1 MARQCSIPGRQA
13 SSQRDI
19 ITLSTNKRWRTW
31 RLPIERAS
39 DAFSHCFDHQQPPP
53 RPEGVQRLSADVKS
67 EFRACL
73 DMILDIEH
81 DHFMALSNT
90 TSELGPRL
98 DMIHRTMDHVFK
110 GRTFAT
116 VPWIPSIVTAI
127 SYLWCTQPISAML
140 TFFESEREIMCL
152 LETKGSSCKRASP
165 CQPAATEPVDVLGP
179 MRIGGL

>member
-1 MARQCSIPGRQA
+1 M
-13 SSQRDI
+13 
-19 ITLSTNKRWRTW
+19 
-31 RLPIERAS
+31 
-39 DAFSHCFDHQQPPP
+39 
-53 RPEGVQRLSADVKS
+53 KS

-152 LETKGSSCKRASP
+152 LETKGSSCKKSQPMPTFRYRA
-165 CQPAATEPVDVLGP
+165 
-179 MRIGGL
+179 R